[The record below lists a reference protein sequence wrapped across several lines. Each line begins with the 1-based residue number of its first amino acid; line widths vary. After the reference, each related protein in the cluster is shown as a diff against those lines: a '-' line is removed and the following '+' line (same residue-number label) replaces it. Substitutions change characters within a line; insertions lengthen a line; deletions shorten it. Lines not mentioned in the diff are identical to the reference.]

1 MSLVAFCS
9 RSLLVVSLTN
19 YIHRITIKAM
29 RYIIYFCVTR
39 LWCLSWKYNYSGG
52 GVGECI
58 ASEPLMSER
67 NLSKNPMW
75 ILPSDVPAR
84 HQAPQGARNA
94 VADGPAHGLVGAAPA
109 ALRAARVRQRL
120 RELRRLMQRPND
132 ADSLSGLKRFFIIY
146 MYELSKGNKA
156 TPYGVFF
163 VFLYLRLDSWLFL
176 YFRKK
181 MYYSF
186 FLLYVSITKAVYN
199 TRAHPLLFKSSFVF
213 SPPFT
218 HPLYSQVM

>member
-1 MSLVAFCS
+1 M
-9 RSLLVVSLTN
+9 
-19 YIHRITIKAM
+19 
-29 RYIIYFCVTR
+29 
-39 LWCLSWKYNYSGG
+39 
-52 GVGECI
+52 
-58 ASEPLMSER
+58 
-67 NLSKNPMW
+67 
-75 ILPSDVPAR
+75 PAR

-163 VFLYLRLDSWLFL
+163 RFFYIFDWTLD
-176 YFRKK
+176 YFFTFVKNVLLV
-181 MYYSF
+181 
-186 FLLYVSITKAVYN
+186 FLLYVSITKVVYN

>member
-1 MSLVAFCS
+1 M
-9 RSLLVVSLTN
+9 
-19 YIHRITIKAM
+19 
-29 RYIIYFCVTR
+29 TR

-67 NLSKNPMW
+67 NLSKNTMW

-163 VFLYLRLDSWLFL
+163 VFFYIFDWTLDYFFTFVKNCITRFSFSIWALPKLYIIHARYCLSRHL
-176 YFRKK
+176 YFRPHLRILCTVKLCNVNF
-181 MYYSF
+181 YYI
-186 FLLYVSITKAVYN
+186 L
-199 TRAHPLLFKSSFVF
+199 
-213 SPPFT
+213 
-218 HPLYSQVM
+218 Q